1 MPTEPSDELNVL
13 THRTIGAAI
22 EVHRRLG
29 PGFSE
34 TIYERAMLIELAH
47 IGLPARSQVPVQIL
61 YRDQPVSDGVI
72 DLLLDGQLIV
82 ELKAVAALS
91 ELHRAQLLSY
101 LKACELQLGLLINF
115 NVPVLTAG
123 IRRVVRTPMG
133 ER

>member
-1 MPTEPSDELNVL
+1 MPVEPSDDINAL

-34 TIYERAMLIELAH
+34 AIYERAMLIELAH
-47 IGLPARSQVPVQIL
+47 IGLPARSQVPVPVL
-61 YRDQPVSDGVI
+61 YRDQPISDGVI
-72 DLLLDGQLIV
+72 DLLIDGQLVV
-82 ELKAVAALS
+82 ELKAVAALG

-123 IRRVVRTPMG
+123 LRRVVRTPTG